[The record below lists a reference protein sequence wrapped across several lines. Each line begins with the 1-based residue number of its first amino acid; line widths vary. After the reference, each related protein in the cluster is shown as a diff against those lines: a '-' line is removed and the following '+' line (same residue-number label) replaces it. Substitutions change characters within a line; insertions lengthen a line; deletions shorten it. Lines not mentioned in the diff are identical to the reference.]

1 MSQIDNIRSHLGN
14 GKAITPMQALRLYG
28 CFRLAAVIFK
38 LKEEGFLIE
47 TEMQYGKGKKWAS
60 YTIVGFHPTMRID

>member
-1 MSQIDNIRSHLGN
+1 MSQIDGIRAHLLR
-14 GKAITPMQALRLYG
+14 GKPITPMQALRLFG

-47 TEMQYGKGKKWAS
+47 TEMVYRDTKKWAS
-60 YTIVGFHPTMRID
+60 YSLTGYASR

>member
-1 MSQIDNIRSHLGN
+1 MSQIDNIRAYLGS

-47 TEMQYGKGKKWAS
+47 TEMMYGKGKKWAS
-60 YTIVGFHPTMRID
+60 YTMTGYKPRH

>member
-1 MSQIDNIRSHLGN
+1 MSQIDRIRSHLGN

-47 TEMQYGKGKKWAS
+47 TEMVYGYKAGKKWAS
-60 YTIVGFHPTMRID
+60 YTMTGYKPR

>member
-1 MSQIDNIRSHLGN
+1 MSQIDRIRSHLGN

-47 TEMQYGKGKKWAS
+47 TEMVYGKGKKWAS
-60 YTIVGFHPTMRID
+60 YTMTGYKPRH

>member
-1 MSQIDNIRSHLGN
+1 MSQIDNIRAHLGS

-38 LKEEGFLIE
+38 LKEEGFRID
-47 TEMQYGKGKKWAS
+47 TEMVYGKGKKWAS
-60 YTIVGFHPTMRID
+60 YKMTGYKPR

>member
-1 MSQIDNIRSHLGN
+1 MSQIDRIRAHLGN

-38 LKEEGFLIE
+38 LKEEGFLID
-47 TEMQYGKGKKWAS
+47 TEMVYRDNKKWAS
-60 YTIVGFHPTMRID
+60 YTLTGYAPR